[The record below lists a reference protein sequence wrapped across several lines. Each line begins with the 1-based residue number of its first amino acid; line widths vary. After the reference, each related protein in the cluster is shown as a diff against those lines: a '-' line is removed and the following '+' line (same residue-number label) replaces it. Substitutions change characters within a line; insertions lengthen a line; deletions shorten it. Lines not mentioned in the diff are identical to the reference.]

1 MSFEELSTYRRQSED
16 LESTHNDFQLRKD
29 VDTLS
34 AFNITSKKK
43 HQSNLNLM
51 MEAQDK
57 ILTYLDKIIP
67 KKKNSDGQML
77 KLKENNKSMN
87 TNENRK
93 LYNRQSHNLD
103 KSSEFTDTVSED
115 SSNKI
120 GEMVKISIKDKHEE
134 YGIQGSNRNDP

>member
-1 MSFEELSTYRRQSED
+1 
-16 LESTHNDFQLRKD
+16 
-29 VDTLS
+29 
-34 AFNITSKKK
+34 
-43 HQSNLNLM
+43 
-51 MEAQDK
+51 
-57 ILTYLDKIIP
+57 
-67 KKKNSDGQML
+67 ML